1 MTYLQIFKLI
11 KNMGLR
17 YAGFRFWFE
26 LKKRSGLFYLIYPLK
41 TKFREFV
48 KLDDWR
54 KNSNFWGVVQG
65 EDVIP
70 IPSVIPD
77 FQKYEQ
83 GYLPFFSSEVK
94 SLGKDYDWLTNP
106 DTGYRY
112 SSAVP
117 WWKIN
122 DYSESA
128 GDIKYVWEK
137 SRFAFLYDIIR
148 HDKHT
153 ATDHSQWVIDQI
165 SSWIKANP
173 VNAGPNYKCSQEISL
188 RVLNWTYALNY
199 YRNNPAI
206 TSSFFK
212 EIVHSIYW
220 QLRHVYSNI
229 NFSRI
234 AVRNNHAITE
244 TLTLYLAGIYYPF
257 FPEAEHWKRNGKEW
271 FEKEVEY
278 QIYEDGSFLQ
288 YSMNYHRVVLQL
300 LTWAL
305 KSADSIGEQFKP
317 VIYERAYKSVKF
329 LYTCQDK
336 ITGWLPNYGS
346 NDGALFFKFSSSDYR
361 DYRPQLNT
369 LHYLLTG
376 TSLYETGDLQ
386 EDNYWFKANQAIACN
401 YPALRHTDGWHSFA
415 DGGYYVLQEK
425 ESLTFIRCGNHKNRP
440 AQADNLHL
448 DIWHKGENILFDG
461 GSYKYNT
468 DKAQLKYFMGTR
480 SHNTVML
487 DDHDQMLKG
496 DRFIWYNWSQAIEA
510 IASEN
515 DQEYIFEGEI
525 LAFTYLGEDIRHH
538 RVLRKRKNEPVW
550 LVEDRIINKPPE
562 LQMQQLWHKLP
573 QVSLSAYDIAN
584 KELSVQQESGW
595 RSDYYGIK
603 KAIDQQLFV
612 TEGDTIKTSLELK

>member
-1 MTYLQIFKLI
+1 MTGRQLFKLI

-26 LKKRSGLFYLIYPLK
+26 LKKRSGLFYLIFPSK
-41 TKFREFV
+41 TNIREFV
-48 KLDDWR
+48 KLDEWR
-54 KNSNFWGVVQG
+54 KNSNFWGVIQK

-77 FQKYEQ
+77 FQKYEE
-83 GYLPFFSSEVK
+83 GYLPFFSSEIK
-94 SLGKDYDWLTNP
+94 FLGKDYNWLTNP

-112 SSAVP
+112 SSSVP

-122 DYSESA
+122 DYSEAA

-153 ATDHSQWVIDQI
+153 STDHSQWVIDQI

-173 VNAGPNYKCSQEISL
+173 VNTGPNYKCSQEISL

-199 YRNNPAI
+199 YRNSPAI
-206 TSSFFK
+206 TASFFK
-212 EIVHSIYW
+212 DVMHSIYW
-220 QLRHVYSNI
+220 QLRHIYSNI

-244 TLTLYLAGIYYPF
+244 TLTLYLAGITYPF
-257 FPEAEHWKRNGKEW
+257 FTEAEQWKVNGKKW
-271 FEKEVEY
+271 FEKEIEY
-278 QIYEDGSFLQ
+278 QIYEDGTFLQ
-288 YSMNYHRVVLQL
+288 YSMNYHRVVIQL
-300 LTWAL
+300 LTWAF
-305 KSADSIGEQFKP
+305 KSADSVGEQFKP
-317 VIYERAYKSVKF
+317 LIYERAYKSLKF
-329 LYTCQDK
+329 LFACQDQV
-336 ITGWLPNYGS
+336 TGWLPNYGS
-346 NDGALFFKFSSSDYR
+346 NDGALFFKFSSIDYR

-369 LHYLLTG
+369 LHLMLTG
-376 TSLYETGDLQ
+376 TPLYDRGDWQ
-386 EDNYWFKANQAIACN
+386 EDACWFKSNQVKTCRFN
-401 YPALRHTDGWHSFA
+401 ALHRTNGWESFA
-415 DGGYYVLQEK
+415 DGGYYILREDDG
-425 ESLTFIRCGNHKNRP
+425 LTFIRCGNHKNRP

-468 DKAQLKYFMGTR
+468 DKTQLKYFMGTR

-496 DRFIWYNWSQAIEA
+496 DRFIWYNWSQTMEA
-510 IASEN
+510 KVSEN
-515 DQEYIFEGEI
+515 DLEFIFEGEI
-525 LAFTYLGEDIRHH
+525 SAFTYLGENIRH
-538 RVLRKRKNEPVW
+538 RRILRKRKNESVW
-550 LVEDRIINKPPE
+550 QVEDKIINKP
-562 LQMQQLWHKLP
+562 LDLRIQQLWHILP
-573 QVSLSAYDIAN
+573 GVSLSAMDSSN
-584 KELSVQQESGW
+584 KELLAIQEPGW

-603 KAIDQQLFV
+603 KAIDQQVFV
-612 TEGDTIKTSLELK
+612 TEDNTIISSIELK